1 MVTSAPTV
9 GNDLVVARAAHW
21 GECIPV
27 MFFWVVAVLG
37 VLLVLAIVWGLY
49 VLVRHWL

>member
-1 MVTSAPTV
+1 M
-9 GNDLVVARAAHW
+9 GNDLVVARAARR

-27 MFFWVVAVLG
+27 MFFWVFAVLG

-49 VLVRHWL
+49 LFVRRWL